1 VLSKCAVEEY
11 RCDPGKS
18 FRALAELDNSVS
30 SGKEGHPEWLYHRIK
45 AAREQA
51 REAAVR
57 KSKWNGKLLEFITK
71 TATNWNLEKIPSELR
86 AWISKE
92 RDFEAA
98 VNSKKWVDLKLL
110 MENKS

>member
-11 RCDPGKS
+11 RCDTGKS

-30 SGKEGHPEWLYHRIK
+30 NGKEGHPEWLYHRVK
-45 AAREQA
+45 AASEQA

-57 KSKWNGKLLEFITK
+57 KSKWNGKFLEFITK
-71 TATNWNLEKIPSELR
+71 TATNWDLEAVPSEMQS
-86 AWISKE
+86 WISKE
-92 RDFEAA
+92 RNLEAA
-98 VNSKKWVDLKLL
+98 EKSKKWVDLKLL